1 MRNGEEIT
9 VGWDEM
15 RNDIGKHGAVR
26 GEDEM
31 GMMGMNDG
39 GGLGGGENNMR
50 NDERAWWDGMS

>member
-15 RNDIGKHGAVR
+15 RNDIGKPGAVG
-26 GEDEM
+26 GEGET

-39 GGLGGGENNMR
+39 GWGRGGLRRE
-50 NDERAWWDGMS
+50 